1 MHTAH
6 TCVLILQLQGAV
18 CLNAL
23 LNPALPSQLCPCVFP
38 RRATRCYSQLCTVC
52 TELTLVCGSF
62 KEQSALIHFSIQ
74 LPLTQSAS
82 SVHLPQS
89 HAVAPPLHPTQQKQ
103 WGFIYVCIMPN
114 HLHIWLSF
122 SSIWVVVPG
131 RPEKGE
137 MDFRMHRHPS
147 LCPLSH
153 LWSTYTTVCSVPHLR
168 LFPTPV
174 HLCTVQ
180 YVM

>member
-1 MHTAH
+1 MCLPSESNPMLFTIVHSVHRAH
-6 TCVLILQLQGAV
+6 TCVRILQGAV
-18 CLNAL
+18 RLNSL
-23 LNPALPSQLCPCVFP
+23 LNRGLPSRNQLLPCTSSSP
-38 RRATRCYSQLCTVC
+38 
-52 TELTLVCGSF
+52 TL
-62 KEQSALIHFSIQ
+62 LHLLSIQ
-74 LPLTQSAS
+74 PNRNSGAS
-82 SVHLPQS
+82 Y
-89 HAVAPPLHPTQQKQ
+89 
-103 WGFIYVCIMPN
+103 IYVCIMPN

-131 RPEKGE
+131 KPEKGE

-153 LWSTYTTVCSVPHLR
+153 LWSTYTTLLR

-174 HLCTVQ
+174 HTIQ